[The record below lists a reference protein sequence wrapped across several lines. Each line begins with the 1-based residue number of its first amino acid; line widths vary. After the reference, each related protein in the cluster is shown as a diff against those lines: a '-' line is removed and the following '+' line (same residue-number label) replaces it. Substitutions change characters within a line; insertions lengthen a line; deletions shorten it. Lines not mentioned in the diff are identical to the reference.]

1 MKSMQRKF
9 GGLMRRSA
17 DEQDVGAVIAE
28 FKAVDEMLDRLI
40 KDLKAYRHSWEDILR
55 FQYNC
60 SEALANLYKSIEGAP
75 KPGEVDVVGRREP
88 TVTPQRY
95 MQKCLGLQKVYS
107 ELRADLFANEINM
120 IEKRLQA
127 PAQEAKNAVKPLQK
141 TPKHRENMKLDYER
155 YLSRAEHAR
164 KKETRTVKEEVA
176 LQQHEAN
183 LAQARIDYQTA
194 DEQVKQTFPPV
205 TEAVISLLPY
215 ILHSQIQLQTTLVG
229 QVYTVIDRYTK
240 AYQLANPPPGDAEII
255 AAWEKEFTGF
265 RKELEQGVSMIAH
278 GKAVHQPMALQEKGS
293 TITGLGLRNKVM
305 HRTPSSQGLG
315 GTVYSK
321 SGRGSRQ
328 SSTSLQS
335 SQPIWDQDEEEAPQ
349 KPPRPGGAVPSG
361 SKPRIP
367 SAPGTPFDQKS
378 TASFPTPG
386 PAASWS
392 RISIPS
398 SGAPP
403 SYEEAF
409 DAASRAGGVET
420 PSRYHTPTNGPS
432 PKSSNILPTYTHA
445 NPSNTSYFSTT
456 DEKRRPSFTSQ
467 ASQSSIASAAAM
479 AAGKKKPPPPVPAKR
494 LPSQTAQYVT
504 AVYDFEGQSE
514 GDLAFRE
521 GEKIRV
527 VKKTD
532 STDDWWEGEIGGK
545 RGAFPANYVQL

>member
-9 GGLMRRSA
+9 GGLMKRSA
-17 DEQDVGAVIAE
+17 DQQDVGAVIAE
-28 FKAVDEMLDRLI
+28 FKAMDEMLDRLI
-40 KDLKAYRHSWEDILR
+40 KELRAYRHAWEDILR
-55 FQYNC
+55 LQYNC
-60 SEALANLYKSIEGAP
+60 SEALANLYKPIEGAP

-95 MQKCLGLQKVYS
+95 MQKCLGLQKVCI

-120 IEKRLQA
+120 IEKRLQL

-141 TPKHRENMKLDYER
+141 TLKHRENMKLDYER

-194 DEQVKQTFPPV
+194 DEQVKQTFPPI
-205 TEAVISLLPY
+205 TEAVISLLPC

-229 QVYTVIDRYTK
+229 QLYTVIDRYTK
-240 AYQLANPPPGDAEII
+240 QYQLANPPPSDAEII

-265 RKELEQGVSMIAH
+265 RKELEQGLPMIAN

-315 GTVYSK
+315 GAVYSK
-321 SGRGSRQ
+321 PGIGSRQ

-335 SQPIWDQDEEEAPQ
+335 SQPIWDQDEEEVPQ
-349 KPPRPGGAVPSG
+349 KPPRPGGAMPIIPPG

-367 SAPGTPFDQKS
+367 SGSGTPYDQRS
-378 TASFPTPG
+378 TASFPIPG

-392 RISIPS
+392 RTSIAS

-409 DAASRAGGVET
+409 DAASRASGIDI
-420 PSRYHTPTNGPS
+420 PSRYQTPTNGPS

-445 NPSNTSYFSTT
+445 NPSSSSYFSTT
-456 DEKRRPSFTSQ
+456 DEKRRPSFASQ
-467 ASQSSIASAAAM
+467 VSQSSIASAAAM

-494 LPSQTAQYVT
+494 LPSQTAQYV
-504 AVYDFEGQSE
+504 
-514 GDLAFRE
+514 
-521 GEKIRV
+521 
-527 VKKTD
+527 
-532 STDDWWEGEIGGK
+532 
-545 RGAFPANYVQL
+545 